1 MVAELSSDSCRS
13 FLSTAVLRLT
23 LLSSLRF
30 SASPAGH
37 TRCQGPQYIV
47 LAVCPGR
54 QSAPRVSPGRAT
66 QVGLAGFAHAPAPD
80 IGAGQCSLY
89 SCWAEE
95 YQPRPTTR
103 QRCLKRQG
111 RTGPGRKQVGLSKQR
126 FSLQLRKLHLQL
138 GNAGLCRRSVS
149 VQSSASRNSVL
160 TGQSLPVTFGQ
171 RLASRLR
178 P

>member
-1 MVAELSSDSCRS
+1 MRQGCHQAEQHRS
-13 FLSTAVLRLT
+13 AWQ
-23 LLSSLRF
+23 
-30 SASPAGH
+30 ASH
-37 TRCQGPQYIV
+37 MHLPQTIE
-47 LAVCPGR
+47 
-54 QSAPRVSPGRAT
+54 
-66 QVGLAGFAHAPAPD
+66 
-80 IGAGQCSLY
+80 AGQCSLC

-95 YQPRPTTR
+95 SQPRPTTR

-138 GNAGLCRRSVS
+138 GNAGLCARSVS
-149 VQSSASRNSVL
+149 LQSSASRNSVL